1 CSFTT
6 NLGHQYTFGDIYIS
20 ISGPDDSTEY
30 TEHDTLSTSGLPDS
44 DKNIYLEKEPSS
56 HTKFSLL
63 TDQLHFKPGDTFN
76 RERYIQTVNQFQNL
90 GMVNIQQFGLSKD
103 GSMPDYSENEL
114 PVMFKLE
121 TIPRHSVNL
130 NLFGIHRYGDRKSTR
145 LNSSHVSI

>member
-1 CSFTT
+1 
-6 NLGHQYTFGDIYIS
+6 
-20 ISGPDDSTEY
+20 
-30 TEHDTLSTSGLPDS
+30 LPDS

-130 NLFGIHRYGDRKSTR
+130 NLFGIHRYWFGSGAGVTDTNNDLCGRAER
-145 LNSSHVSI
+145 LHLSLNRRLKYV